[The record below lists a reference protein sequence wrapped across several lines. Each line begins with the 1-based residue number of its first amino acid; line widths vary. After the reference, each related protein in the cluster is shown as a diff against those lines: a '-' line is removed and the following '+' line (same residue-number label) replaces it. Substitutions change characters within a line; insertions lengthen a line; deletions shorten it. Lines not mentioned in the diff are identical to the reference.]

1 MTNDNYLNDSCHWS
15 LSFIRRKIV
24 NLKGKL
30 YLCGIKRN
38 TMDEKIKELIQHYV
52 TFLLEDPSNK
62 YEVYKWQAIKHFQQ
76 HWNIEASNFYEMFKE
91 AFRKRGNLVY
101 QNSFSFLD
109 ALGKYFPEQLRSLF
123 LIVYGADDFYTKLDK
138 AKTFVENNIGKLRK
152 KLDKENFNHQFDER
166 TLSFLL
172 TMQNPNEETFYK
184 STLYIQL
191 CKYLGITSQKE
202 GKYKHYIALLFQI
215 IPFLNDPKLNSL
227 KVKFVPQGEDIP
239 LLLAQDI
246 VYQNMNKNTK
256 HYWLYSPGEQ
266 AIMWDEFYDEGI
278 MAIGWDELEDLENY
292 TDRKSILEALIDNYG
307 GGEDQRNNVS
317 AIDDFCNGENKINIG
332 DMVIVKKG
340 TKTLLGYGCVTSDY
354 YYDENREEFLHCREV
369 EWLKKGEWNLDFTLP
384 RKTLTDVTSYD
395 SDIEGIKYA
404 QYLLNIMNENIQTQ
418 ENDLITKLLKYKP
431 QIILQGPPG
440 TGKTREAK
448 RIAKAL
454 LGLGENDSLEGN
466 EQFKLIQFHPSYS
479 YEDFVRGIVAMPN
492 EEGDGIIYTAENKV
506 LAEFANRAQ
515 KSLQECLKRQ
525 SKSINWE
532 DFRDFLQKKKEKNK
546 EVYFSDK
553 VKLDRIENYKDGHSA
568 LYFLVKKNEDWMPN
582 EAMIHFSNFS
592 QENLDDN
599 FENFYTN
606 YDRGYWESI
615 TNYFIN
621 WFKQPEPFVLI
632 IDEINRANLSAVL
645 GELIYALEYRGE
657 AVQSMYAIE
666 GENNL
671 ILPPNLYIIGTMN
684 TADRSVGHIDYAI
697 RRRFA
702 FVNVLPKELE
712 KDFDRNLFK
721 AVSKLFI
728 DNYDEYIN
736 NPDIELK
743 RAKTLSPEFRPEDV
757 WLGHSYFITKNTP
770 IDIRWEYE
778 ITPILLEY
786 VKDGILIGE
795 GIETTINNLINDENN
810 AS

>member
-1 MTNDNYLNDSCHWS
+1 MN
-15 LSFIRRKIV
+15 
-24 NLKGKL
+24 
-30 YLCGIKRN
+30 
-38 TMDEKIKELIQHYV
+38 EKINKLIEYYI
-52 TFLLEDPSNK
+52 FLRREDPNNEN
-62 YEVYKWQAIKHFQQ
+62 EVYKWYAIDHFQQ
-76 HWNIEASNFYEMFKE
+76 HWDINAADFYEMFKE
-91 AFRKRGNLVY
+91 SFRKRGNLVY

-109 ALGKYFPEQLRSLF
+109 ALGKHFPEQLRNLF
-123 LIVYGADDFYTKLDK
+123 IIVYSSDDFYIKLDK
-138 AKTFVENNIGKLRK
+138 AKNFAENSIEKLRE
-152 KLDKENFNHQFDER
+152 KLSKTNFNHQFDER

-172 TMQNPNEETFYK
+172 TMQNPNENTFYK
-184 STLYIQL
+184 STLYNQL
-191 CKYLGITSQKE
+191 CDYLDIIPQKE
-202 GKYKHYIALLFQI
+202 RKYKHHIELLLQML
-215 IPFLNDPKLNSL
+215 PFLNNPQLNLL
-227 KVKFVPQGEDIP
+227 KEHFVPQRGDFP

-246 VYQNMNKNTK
+246 VYQNMNNKNEDTK
-256 HYWLYSPGEQ
+256 RYWLYSPGGQ
-266 AIMWDEFYDEGI
+266 AFMWEEFYDEGI
-278 MAIGWDELEDLENY
+278 MAIGWDELEDFENY

-317 AIDDFCNGENKINIG
+317 AIDDFCHGENKINIG
-332 DMVIVKKG
+332 DIVIVKKG
-340 TKTLLGYGCVTSDY
+340 TKTLLGYGRVTSDY

-369 EWLKKGEWNLDFTLP
+369 EWFKKGEWEVDVNLP
-384 RKTLTDVTSYD
+384 RKTLTDVTTYN

-404 QYLLNIMNENIQTQ
+404 QYLLNIMNENTQAQ
-418 ENDLITKLLKYKP
+418 ENNLITKLLKYKP

-448 RIAKAL
+448 RIAREL

-479 YEDFVRGIVAMPN
+479 YEDFVRGIVAKPN

-515 KSLQECLKRQ
+515 KSLQECLERQ
-525 SKSINWE
+525 RKPIKWE
-532 DFRDFLQKKKEKNK
+532 DFRDFLQEKKKKNK
-546 EVYFSDK
+546 EAYFSDK

-568 LYFLVKKNEDWMPN
+568 LYFLVKKNEDWIPN
-582 EAMIHFSNFS
+582 EGMIHFSNFS

-666 GENNL
+666 DDNSL
-671 ILPPNLYIIGTMN
+671 VLPPNPYIIGTMN

-702 FVNVLPKELE
+702 FVNVLPKDLTSELGDQFE
-712 KDFDRNLFK
+712 SVLFAK
-721 AVSKLFI
+721 VTDLF
-728 DNYDEYIN
+728 NTN
-736 NPDIELK
+736 
-743 RAKTLSPEFRPEDV
+743 LSPEFKKEDV
-757 WLGHSYFITKNTP
+757 QLGHSYFITKNTP

-778 ITPILLEY
+778 IKPILLEY
-786 VKDGILIGE
+786 IKDGILIGQD
-795 GIETTINNLINDENN
+795 IEEKINSLITV
-810 AS
+810 